1 MDEFENNPQTEDIS
15 VDCLFAYEQLIGAMQ
30 VLEWSRDVY
39 FDELEL
45 DAALKIDSAIVTLR
59 HSLNWDR
66 LWTLNMR
73 ASTPTPDDDDL

>member
-1 MDEFENNPQTEDIS
+1 MDDYDNEHTEDIP

-30 VLEWSRDVY
+30 CLEWARDIY

-59 HSLNWDR
+59 HSLNRDR